1 MNFFLTTD
9 ISIDLRSALTLPA
22 HMKQLGF
29 KNPGLIY
36 DANLEAS
43 LYFHD
48 VLGAIKEAYPGCAI
62 YTNSF
67 PGEPTYRHLEDVAG
81 YFREP
86 APDGF
91 VVIGGGST
99 MDLAKGVALLQTNAV
114 SALSLKGF
122 PADINDPLPLITVPS
137 ILGSGAEVSYNAV
150 FIDEDEGR
158 KLGINSRK
166 NFPKKCVVDP
176 LLSMSA
182 PRQSVIATAMDSMVH
197 CVDSFGSPKHTPLS
211 RIFSIEGFLRIFYA
225 LQQDQLDRAESRID
239 LAVGSICG
247 TVALMNSGD
256 GPSNGFA
263 YYLGVKHK
271 VPHGLAGA
279 VFLKEVMA
287 YNISHGYEKY
297 AVLNPM
303 RETLSARACSEQLL
317 EQMDALYRQLDVPRL
332 SSFGITQGTA
342 ADFAHQASQ
351 ALQGS
356 FAGNPVEFNEESALK
371 VVSKLI

>member
-1 MNFFLTTD
+1 MNFFLSTD
-9 ISIDLRSALTLPA
+9 IVIDLRSALSLPSV
-22 HMKQLGF
+22 MKQLCITR
-29 KNPGLIY
+29 PGLIY
-36 DANLEAS
+36 DANLEAN

-48 VLGAIKEAYPGCAI
+48 VLAAIKEAYADCVI

-67 PGEPTYRHLEDVAG
+67 PGEPTYRHLEDVAA

-122 PADINDPLPLITVPS
+122 PSDVNDPLPLITVPS
-137 ILGSGAEVSYNAV
+137 LLGSGAEVSYNAV

-158 KLGINSRK
+158 KLGINSRQ

-182 PRQSVIATAMDSMVH
+182 PRKSVIATAMDSMVH
-197 CVDSFGSPKHTPLS
+197 CIDSFGSPKQTPLS
-211 RIFSIEGFLRIFYA
+211 RVFSIEGFQRIFYA

-239 LAVGSICG
+239 LAIGSICG

-303 RETLSARACSEQLL
+303 RETLSARACSEQLM
-317 EQMDALYRQLDVPRL
+317 EQMDALYRQLDIPAL
-332 SSFGITQGTA
+332 SSFGFTRENA
-342 ADFAHQASQ
+342 RDFAHQASQ

-356 FAGNPVEFNEESALK
+356 FAGNPVAFDQESALT
-371 VVSKLI
+371 VINRLM